1 MLWEDRFASWQG
13 FGISR
18 QPASI
23 LVSAEGTKIRTWQ
36 GALSEAEH
44 AEALRLARES

>member
-1 MLWEDRFASWQG
+1 MLWDPGFTSWQG

-23 LVSAEGTKIRTWQ
+23 LVSRDGTRIKKWQ
-36 GALSEAEH
+36 GELKGADM
-44 AEALRLARES
+44 AEAARLAAS